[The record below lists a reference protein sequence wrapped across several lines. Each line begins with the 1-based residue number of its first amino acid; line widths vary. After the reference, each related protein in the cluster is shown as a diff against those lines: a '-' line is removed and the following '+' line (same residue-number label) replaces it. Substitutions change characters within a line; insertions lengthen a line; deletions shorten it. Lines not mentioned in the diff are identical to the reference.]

1 MQEQLSK
8 FPVLQDTYNS
18 LEKAFKDSILE
29 SKFDKE
35 LSIKVKMEDLLL
47 IIRFLKLEKGFNAL
61 NDIIGLDN
69 LSNMAEG
76 QKRFSIVY
84 QLYKFPDYQRIRFV
98 IDVNEGESV
107 DSITSVYKGADW
119 AEREIFDMFGINF
132 IDHPNMRRIYMPDT
146 FTGFPLRKDFPLEGN
161 N

>member
-1 MQEQLSK
+1 MQDQLSK
-8 FPVLQDTYNS
+8 FPVLQDAYS
-18 LEKAFKDSILE
+18 ALENAFKDSVLE
-29 SKFDKE
+29 SKFEKE
-35 LSIKVKMEDLLL
+35 LSVKVKMEDLLL
-47 IIRFLKLEKGFNAL
+47 IVRFLKSEKGFNAL

-76 QKRFSIVY
+76 QKRFSIIY
-84 QLYKFPDYQRIRFV
+84 QLYKYPDYQRIRLV

-107 DSITSVYKGADW
+107 DSITSVYNAANW